1 MMFPRDQCILNIYTL
16 ELFMKKRIN
25 ILYEALEYFY
35 EWLNDTCLNSLLAS
49 NHVCSLKCYLEIR
62 TQSQEL

>member
-1 MMFPRDQCILNIYTL
+1 
-16 ELFMKKRIN
+16 MKKRIN